1 LVIYLYTHFD
11 KFREVVD
18 GVWNVIKNFGTFLKD
33 VFIGIL
39 GGLGEAILG
48 LTTFNPSLIAD
59 GLSKA
64 SAAGADIGKMY
75 NEGYNKSIAEN
86 KTKKEEDD
94 AVDGFR
100 KYHNGLSPDEWQKNE
115 LLKKSAGGLDGM
127 DKNLLG
133 KGTETQGATG
143 NKSTAT
149 TINIK
154 IGDLVKELNI
164 HSTTIQ
170 SGAKQIQQ
178 LITEVLL
185 GAVNDSQ
192 RIAHD

>member
-1 LVIYLYTHFD
+1 
-11 KFREVVD
+11 
-18 GVWNVIKNFGTFLKD
+18 
-33 VFIGIL
+33 
-39 GGLGEAILG
+39 
-48 LTTFNPSLIAD
+48 
-59 GLSKA
+59 
-64 SAAGADIGKMY
+64 M
-75 NEGYNKSIAEN
+75 
-86 KTKKEEDD
+86 
-94 AVDGFR
+94 
-100 KYHNGLSPDEWQKNE
+100 SPDEWQKNE
-115 LLKKSAGGLDGM
+115 LLKKNSDGLDG
-127 DKNLLG
+127 NG
-133 KGTETQGATG
+133 KSVRGNGTETQGATG